1 MDLAMTINRKLPMKL
16 TKSCLAF
23 ALVLAL
29 ASQHIVSAQPATPAA
44 PPGAPVN
51 GPAGPQI
58 QFATPIY
65 DFGKASA
72 GELVKYQF
80 VFTNAG
86 NEVLAVSNVQPSCG
100 CTTAG
105 EWTRRVEPGNTGII
119 PIQFNSSAYNGPV
132 TKTVTVTSN
141 DKTHPTFA
149 LQIKGTVWK
158 AIEISPQNAV
168 LNIAAESPSNATS
181 VVKIISH
188 LDQPIT
194 LSEPECNNHTFA
206 AEIKTIQPGKEFE
219 LIVKTV
225 PPFGQGNVQGMITM
239 KTSATNMPTIN
250 VMAIAMIQQ
259 AVVVSPPQVYLSA
272 APLGGAMSTTVTIR
286 NNGTNSLSVS
296 DAAVNATGVDVQVK
310 ETEPGR
316 QFNVTLL
323 FPAGFETGGPNVAL
337 TFKTSHPK
345 FPVITV
351 PIRQQIRPLNMA
363 ARGLPKPLLPATNRP
378 ALVPIQPPPVP
389 QPAPP
394 PAH

>member
-1 MDLAMTINRKLPMKL
+1 MTINRELPMKL
-16 TKSCLAF
+16 ITSCL

-29 ASQHIVSAQPATPAA
+29 ASQHIVSAQPATPTA
-44 PPGAPVN
+44 PSGAPAS
-51 GPAGPQI
+51 GPVGPQI
-58 QFATPIY
+58 RFATPIY

-86 NEVLAVSNVQPSCG
+86 DEVLAVSNVQPSCG

-105 EWTRRVEPGNTGII
+105 EWSRQVEPGKTGII

-158 AIEISPQNAV
+158 AIEISPQNAI
-168 LNIAAESPSNATS
+168 LNVAAEAPSNATA

-188 LDQPIT
+188 MDQPIT
-194 LSEPECNNHTFA
+194 LSEPECNNHSFA
-206 AEIKTIQPGKEFE
+206 AELKTIQPGKEFE

-225 PPFGQGNVQGMITM
+225 PPFGPGNVQGAITL
-239 KTSATNMPTIN
+239 KTSATNMPTLS
-250 VMAIAMIQQ
+250 VMAIAMVQP
-259 AVVVSPPQVYLSA
+259 AVVVTPPQVFLSA
-272 APLGGAMSTTVTIR
+272 APLGGAMSTTVSVR
-286 NNGTNSLSVS
+286 NNGTNSLSLS

-316 QFNVTLL
+316 QFNVTLV

-351 PIRQQIRPLNMA
+351 PIRQQIRPVNIA
-363 ARGLPKPLLPATNRP
+363 ARGVPKPLLPTNRP
-378 ALVPIQPPPVP
+378 SLVPIQPPV
-389 QPAPP
+389 PAPP
-394 PAH
+394 QPPH